1 MRPASGRLGIVCLV
15 TASLLLAGCAPLVR
29 PASIISVERQ
39 KFINAYSRA
48 RVLYGTVAER
58 MTRMCAQGK
67 IEREECARMASVHE
81 QAKALDAEIQAK
93 LDTPESEVDWPRVMK
108 LLELALDLAL

>member
-1 MRPASGRLGIVCLV
+1 MKHNNNAIVMALLV
-15 TASLLLAGCAPLVR
+15 SLLMGGCAPFVR
-29 PASIISVERQ
+29 PASTISVERS
-39 KFINAYSRA
+39 KFVNAYARA
-48 RVLYGTVAER
+48 RVLYATVAER

-81 QAKALDAEIQAK
+81 QAKALDAEIRAK
-93 LDTPESEVDWPRVMK
+93 IDTPESEVAWERVMR

>member
-1 MRPASGRLGIVCLV
+1 MKHPAIARLLL
-15 TASLLLAGCAPLVR
+15 ASLLLVGCAPFVR
-29 PASIISVERQ
+29 PATNIQFERQ
-39 KFINAYSRA
+39 KFVNAYARA
-48 RVLYGTVAER
+48 RVLYATVAER

-81 QAKALDAEIQAK
+81 QAKRLDTEIQAK
-93 LDTPESEVDWPRVMK
+93 LDTPESEIDWPRVMK